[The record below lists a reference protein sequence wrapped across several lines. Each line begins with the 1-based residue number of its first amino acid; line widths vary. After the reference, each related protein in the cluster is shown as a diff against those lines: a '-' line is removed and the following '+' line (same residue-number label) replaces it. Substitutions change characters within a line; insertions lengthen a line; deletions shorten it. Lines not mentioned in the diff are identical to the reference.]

1 MSDERPASPLL
12 VTAVALGIVTPF
24 VFGAY
29 AVWAHPFSLTSGQWG
44 CLLGLNAALIIT
56 GTGLMRI
63 MFAARQEGGAQRE
76 VLAVSA
82 VPPAVAIL
90 ACATMSFIGAHWMF
104 VLLLGALAIQGGW
117 DVSQFGVPAFVRRM
131 RPIVFVTALLCL
143 LVALV
148 GS

>member
-1 MSDERPASPLL
+1 MVLL
-12 VTAVALGIVTPF
+12 ALVLVTPF

-29 AVWAHPFSLTSGQWG
+29 AVWGHPFSLSGEQWG
-44 CLLGLNAALIIT
+44 RLLGLNAALVIV
-56 GTGLMRI
+56 GTGIMRTI
-63 MFAARQEGGAQRE
+63 FAARQEGGLRLDVA
-76 VLAVSA
+76 VVSA
-82 VPPAVAIL
+82 LPPIAALVA
-90 ACATMSFIGAHWMF
+90 CGTMGWIGAHWMF